1 MKIIYDDATDTLTLI
16 FNDGKIS
23 ESDEI
28 KEGIILDYDDKGKV
42 VSMELLDASMQLK
55 DPKSISYELK
65 EMKQAV

>member
-1 MKIIYDDATDTLTLI
+1 MKVIYDDETDTLTLI

>member
-1 MKIIYDDATDTLTLI
+1 MKVIYDDETDTLTLI

-28 KEGIILDYDDKGKV
+28 QEGMILDYNDQGKV
-42 VSMELLDASMQLK
+42 ISMELLDASMKVK
-55 DPKSISYELK
+55 DPKFISYELK

>member
-1 MKIIYDDATDTLTLI
+1 MQIIYDDETDTLTLI

-28 KEGIILDYDDKGKV
+28 KEDIIMDYDDKGKV
-42 VSMELLDASMQLK
+42 VSMELLDASAQLK

>member
-1 MKIIYDDATDTLTLI
+1 MKIIYDDETDTLTLI

-42 VSMELLDASMQLK
+42 VSIELLDASMQLK

>member
-1 MKIIYDDATDTLTLI
+1 MKIVYDDETDTLTLI

>member
-1 MKIIYDDATDTLTLI
+1 MKIIYDDETDTLTLI